1 MVESVNDWENP
12 SLTGKNRLP
21 ARAYFLSYEC
31 SSLAKTYKR
40 EFAHGYVCLNGKW
53 KFALLKSPNSKVY
66 ENRIT
71 IQLG

>member
-40 EFAHGYVCLNGKW
+40 EFAHGYV
-53 KFALLKSPNSKVY
+53 
-66 ENRIT
+66 
-71 IQLG
+71 